1 MQVMSRENSIFAVSV
16 ILLAIVMN
24 IVMTD
29 ITAKEVK
36 KRLLNIEGG
45 INTQN
50 FLLEEILHD

>member
-1 MQVMSRENSIFAVSV
+1 MTRENSIFAVSV
-16 ILLAIVMN
+16 IILAIVMN

-45 INTQN
+45 INRQI
-50 FLLEEILHD
+50 FLLEELLND

>member
-1 MQVMSRENSIFAVSV
+1 MTRENSIFAVSV